1 MRNVARNLVE
11 EIRRVIL
18 KKDCATFARLDILES
33 FARKNV
39 TKIVMLVTC
48 VTRSLVIAIAVN
60 QENVVHSVQSHV
72 VKIAEIY
79 HVS

>member
-1 MRNVARNLVE
+1 M
-11 EIRRVIL
+11 
-18 KKDCATFARLDILES
+18 ES
-33 FARKNV
+33 IARKNV
-39 TKIVMLVTC
+39 MKIVMLVTC
-48 VTRSLVIAIAVN
+48 VTRSLGIAIAVK